1 MKCLITGLFTAAIL
15 AASPVWADG
24 GHGRGGDD
32 HGRHGGKHF
41 KHDHR
46 DHDRD
51 FRQFKHG
58 RRGDR
63 EVVIVREYQP
73 RIVERHVTY
82 IEPAPVY
89 VQQPGFNIF
98 IPLR

>member
-1 MKCLITGLFTAAIL
+1 MKRFITGLFTAAIL
-15 AASPVWADG
+15 AASPVWAHG
-24 GHGRGGDD
+24 GHGRDD
-32 HGRHGGKHF
+32 DGRHGGKHF

-46 DHDRD
+46 DDRD
-51 FRQFKHG
+51 FRKFKHG
-58 RRGDR
+58 RRDDR

-82 IEPAPVY
+82 VEPAPVY